1 MHNLIQLEHI
11 KQRKEQLNGYYQN
24 NRVQKIDKYKLLKD
38 LNIYIIIKKCANKIS
53 KITKIKIISSI

>member
-24 NRVQKIDKYKLLKD
+24 NRVIDKYKLLKD

>member
-24 NRVQKIDKYKLLKD
+24 NREKINEAGYSDMRAD
-38 LNIYIIIKKCANKIS
+38 L
-53 KITKIKIISSI
+53 

>member
-38 LNIYIIIKKCANKIS
+38 LNIYIIIKKCAKT
-53 KITKIKIISSI
+53 KFKIKIISLI

>member
-24 NRVQKIDKYKLLKD
+24 NRVQKKLMKQQKFKLICVS
-38 LNIYIIIKKCANKIS
+38 NI
-53 KITKIKIISSI
+53 